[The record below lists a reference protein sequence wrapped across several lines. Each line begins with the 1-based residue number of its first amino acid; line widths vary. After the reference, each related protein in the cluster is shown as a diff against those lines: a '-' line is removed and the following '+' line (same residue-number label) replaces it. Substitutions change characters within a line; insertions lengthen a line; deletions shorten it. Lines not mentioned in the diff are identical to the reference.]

1 MPLVR
6 AETDVSF
13 VAEVAENVGDACA
26 RMSDHVS
33 AMIEEY
39 LRRRT
44 QQVRDDARKELDAV
58 RLQLEQRI
66 ADAEAAKAVEGERHQ
81 KAKDR
86 VVRVAMALQKMSV
99 KLHLTRLFHTW
110 QHCAGVRRERRRL
123 AEEVHVFIGK
133 LALFHSYT
141 KWRLLAEA
149 RRQNRLEAKESHK
162 RDCREQELLGQIEG
176 YQKQLEEE
184 RAKDAH
190 LNEKLKEAFLRGMCA
205 LNREAVHVLHGSEG
219 NEDEDVEA
227 IAEILSGESHS
238 RRRSVT
244 PVCLDSFAPSNAHTQ
259 VICPVHHVD
268 AKGSFYHP
276 CFSPGYCEYD
286 RRPASCAPMSSGAP
300 PSASAPFVVRADPQS
315 AHSLDSS
322 PSVPFRH
329 LSRPSKTRWRM

>member
-13 VAEVAENVGDACA
+13 VAEVAENVGGACA

-44 QQVRDDARKELDAV
+44 QQVRDDAKQELDAV
-58 RLQLEQRI
+58 RRQLERRI
-66 ADAEAAKAVEGERHQ
+66 ADVEAAKAAEEECHHKT
-81 KAKDR
+81 KAR
-86 VVRVAMALQKMSV
+86 VMQAAVALQQMSA

-110 QHCAGVRRERRRL
+110 QHCSDVRRERRRL
-123 AEEVHVFIGK
+123 AEEAHAHIGK
-133 LALFHSYT
+133 LALFHAYT
-141 KWRLLAEA
+141 QWRLLAAA
-149 RRQNRLEAKESHK
+149 RRQNRREAKESHR

-184 RAKDAH
+184 RAKDAD

-227 IAEILSGESHS
+227 IAEILSRESHS

-244 PVCLDSFAPSNAHTQ
+244 PVRMDSSNPSNTHTHA
-259 VICPVHHVD
+259 ICPVHHVD

-286 RRPASCAPMSSGAP
+286 RRPASSAPVSSGAP
-300 PSASAPFVVRADPQS
+300 PSASAPFVVRADPKS
-315 AHSLDSS
+315 ARSLDSG
-322 PSVPFRH
+322 PLIPFRH
-329 LSRPSKTRWRM
+329 LSKSSTTRWRM